1 MSPAYLKRVRERGRN
16 AEVIHGKCYDRQPNP
31 VDGGG
36 RRREQKTR
44 SELNE
49 SG

>member
-36 RRREQKTR
+36 AATGAEDTF
-44 SELNE
+44 
-49 SG
+49 